1 MTTTVSD
8 EFQIGP
14 FAKFY
19 EQISD
24 SFLDTKGA
32 AESLKLH
39 LKLGAEVFE
48 LGLGTGYFAS
58 MLTADGYVVRGIQPD
73 DEMLPLLKH
82 RHADVQVV
90 AERKLE
96 DYEFTRRHETIVS
109 HSSVFLFTS
118 IALACGRHGET
129 LTSYIFQ
136 SFIEERAKV
145 LECLGKALGA
155 LTPDGRLFV
164 NIQTN
169 PLPLAEV
176 ESAGEKLTFEM
187 LGCEYFLD
195 LGRVEK
201 VFRLTYDGRVHEVR
215 DDRFCATYSDF
226 ASHVSRL
233 GFKASIS
240 TDRRWVIVGR
250 AE

>member
-1 MTTTVSD
+1 MTTTVGD

-24 SFLDTKGA
+24 SFLDTRGA
-32 AESLKLH
+32 AESLKPH
-39 LKLGAEVFE
+39 LKPGAEVFE

-58 MLTADGYVVRGIQPD
+58 ILTADGYVVRGIQPD

-90 AERKLE
+90 AECKLE
-96 DYEFTRRHETIVS
+96 DYEFTRRHAAIVS

-136 SFIEERAKV
+136 SFIEERAMV
-145 LECLGKALGA
+145 LECLGKTLDA
-155 LTPDGRLFV
+155 LTPDGKLFI

-169 PLPLAEV
+169 PLPLAQV
-176 ESAGEKLTFEM
+176 ESEGEKLTFEM
-187 LGCEYFLD
+187 LGCEYLLD

-201 VFRLTYDGRVHEVR
+201 VFRLTYDGRIHEIY
-215 DDRFCATYSDF
+215 DNRFCATYRDF
-226 ASHVSRL
+226 MSRISEF
-233 GFKASIS
+233 GFRASIS
-240 TDRRWVIVGR
+240 NDRRWVVVSR